1 MSATNSPVSCVLQSN
16 VKPTLSL
23 FASAHTAAL
32 TDKENANAANGGQS
46 QETDADQYFEFLEL
60 ACQTRQPRLMEIALN
75 AVHYLVGALDSYL
88 SMCWFRGANWCY
100 AFRARLFE
108 GR

>member
-1 MSATNSPVSCVLQSN
+1 MSAMNLQVSFPLQVCGN
-16 VKPTLSL
+16 PRYPLCML
-23 FASAHTAAL
+23 PAAAL

-88 SMCWFRGANWCY
+88 SMS
-100 AFRARLFE
+100 
-108 GR
+108 